1 MTGNNHDNAPG
12 KVTETPVHDGSD
24 EIKIEVPKLQEREL
38 KEKTNQL
45 RQRLDKNERE
55 IKSIFREISLHN
67 EGGKDLKAKRDG
79 LNARV
84 KELSKKASELR
95 NERDEVNKQI
105 AELKSQRNEF
115 RKAGKAAGEKIG
127 SLKKARDDL
136 NKTARGRVETLDK
149 AYSEEMDKFMNADI
163 PLEYEINLFNRLI
176 ELGQRLRATKKASE
190 IHIEMSQEYT
200 RTKEVY
206 SGMDSVHDKIQALS
220 EESQKYHEGAIA
232 LYNEMDAIRKEAD
245 TYHAQL
251 SEKYRCISPLRSRID
266 VLKADSQHVRE
277 ELDAYLEQG
286 KEIQLAKDERK
297 NEEKRVEAR
306 DKFKKSGRLSLDELR
321 ILVENE
327 DIKL

>member
-1 MTGNNHDNAPG
+1 MTEQ
-12 KVTETPVHDGSD
+12 ETPIENTEDITAGNDGSD
-24 EIKIEVPKLQEREL
+24 EIKIEVPKLSEREL

-55 IKSIFREISLHN
+55 LKSIFREISLHN

-79 LNARV
+79 LNSRV

-95 NERDEVNKQI
+95 NKRDEANKQI
-105 AELKSQRNEF
+105 SELKSQRDEF
-115 RKAGKAAGEKIG
+115 RKVGKDAGEKIG
-127 SLKKARDDL
+127 ELKKTRDDL
-136 NKTARGRVETLDK
+136 NKTARGRVETLDR
-149 AYSEEMDKFMNADI
+149 AYSEELDKFINADI

-176 ELGQRLRATKKASE
+176 ELGERLAATKKANE
-190 IHIEMSQEYT
+190 IHVEMSQEYT
-200 RTKEVY
+200 KTKEVY
-206 SGMDSVHDKIQALS
+206 SDMDSVHERIQALAD
-220 EESQKYHEGAIA
+220 ESQKYHESAIA

-245 TYHAQL
+245 TFHSQL
-251 SEKYRCISPLRSRID
+251 SEKYKCISPLREKID
-266 VLKADSQHVRE
+266 GLKADSQRVRQ

-297 NEEKRVEAR
+297 NEEKRVEAK